1 MREQL
6 RREFYGSKVSVG
18 DRPRLVP
25 SLLVPAWRVPLVAL
39 MVARC
44 RTARAKREQL
54 VVLNWALRDPV
65 THAALTARLAGKRT
79 SKPPSVRYEPA
90 LVRAIN
96 IAHGLGLLTRE
107 SEWLTLSDDGRAL
120 TEQIA
125 ETGVYERER
134 ALLGD
139 IGRPLPLNAAQ
150 EILMGGSA

>member
-1 MREQL
+1 MSEQL
-6 RREFYGSKVSVG
+6 RHEFYASKVRIG

-25 SLLVPAWRVPLVAL
+25 SLLMPVWRVPLVAL

-65 THAALTARLAGKRT
+65 THAALTAQLAGKHAT
-79 SKPPSVRYEPA
+79 QPPAVRYEPA

-96 IAHGLGLLTRE
+96 IAHGLSLLDRQD
-107 SEWLTLSDDGRAL
+107 EWLTLTDAGRAL
-120 TEQIA
+120 TEQLA
-125 ETGVYERER
+125 EAGAYERER
-134 ALLGD
+134 TLLTD

-150 EILMGGSA
+150 AILTGGLA